1 MNQKISHSIPAI
13 VPLFALAAFLLFSIF
28 STTAIASTVVEVNP
42 VNTPDGA
49 VILII
54 DGLGSPYIYPE
65 LTPQAIDGTVLNK
78 AIVHNISQIAK
89 NSTRV
94 MDIRAPQTYTEAGH
108 SVLATGNSGAD
119 GEMVGY
125 SGATIFDMAHNNGYL
140 ALAVLEKGDFYNMRA
155 EQDIILY
162 DETNS
167 INNPTIKM
175 STSEHV
181 SVSDGGDVN
190 VDVPQ
195 DIVEA
200 MEMRAEGAY
209 DYVNRF
215 PESSGER
222 YDAYNKW
229 ALDTAGDIIRSMS
242 ENAPGQ
248 KYILTINAGAIDS
261 SGHYRRN
268 GGYIEN
274 IEGID
279 AAIMPLYEL
288 CIENNLAFILT
299 ADHGM
304 AFVTDDVRG
313 GHQAEKYAVTSEAQ
327 MIPFIVH
334 APNVEKGLIDGEFGQ
349 EDIAATILSILNIPN
364 ELRFT
369 DGNDIGLK
377 DYVNINV
384 NAPAS
389 SSVELVHDGVTIASA
404 SNDDEY
410 LFLGLES
417 GVNYTVLASGALSA
431 QGGMMEKEV
440 FADSDMMVEFMTQV
454 VTSGNGGIFQN
465 MRYLVGGIMIVLIN
479 VIGMVFIVRIL
490 KK

>member
-1 MNQKISHSIPAI
+1 MNQKISHPTSTIIPLLI
-13 VPLFALAAFLLFSIF
+13 LAAFLLISIF
-28 STTAIASTVVEVNP
+28 PTTAIASTIVEVKP

-65 LTPQAIDGTVLNK
+65 LAPYAIDGTALSK
-78 AIVHNISQIAK
+78 AVVYNISQIAE
-89 NSTRV
+89 NSARV
-94 MDIRAPQTYTEAGH
+94 VDIRAPQTYTEAGH
-108 SVLATGNSGAD
+108 SVLVTGNSGAD

-125 SGATIFDMAHNNGYL
+125 SGATIYDMAHDNGYL
-140 ALAVLEKGDFYNMRA
+140 ALAVLQRGDFYEMRA
-155 EQDIILY
+155 EQDVILY

-167 INNPTIKM
+167 INNPTIMM
-175 STSEHV
+175 STSEH
-181 SVSDGGDVN
+181 SGGN
-190 VDVPQ
+190 VPQ
-195 DIVEA
+195 NVIEA

-215 PESSGER
+215 PESSKER
-222 YDAYNKW
+222 YDAYNRW
-229 ALDTAGDIIRSMS
+229 AIDTGIDIIKSMS
-242 ENAPGQ
+242 ESAPEQ

-288 CIENNLAFILT
+288 CIENDLAFILT

-304 AFVTDDVRG
+304 AFAADDVRG
-313 GHQAEKYAVTSEAQ
+313 GHQAEKYAITSEAQ

-334 APNVEKGLIDGEFGQ
+334 APNLKIEAEVINGKFGQ
-349 EDIAATILSILNIPN
+349 EDIAPTLLGILNIPN
-364 ELRFT
+364 ELRYT
-369 DGNDIGLK
+369 DGSDIGLK

-384 NAPAS
+384 DTPAS
-389 SSVELVHDGVTIASA
+389 SSVELVRDGVIIASA

-410 LFLGLES
+410 LFVGLES
-417 GVNYTVLASGALSA
+417 GVNYTVRASGE
-431 QGGMMEKEV
+431 QNEVMEQEV
-440 FADSDMMVEFMTQV
+440 FADSDMTIEFTAHAMT
-454 VTSGNGGIFQN
+454 SENEGGSQN
-465 MRYLVGGIMIVLIN
+465 MRHLIGGILIVLIN
-479 VIGMVFIVRIL
+479 VIGLVAIVRIL
-490 KK
+490 KE

>member
-1 MNQKISHSIPAI
+1 MNQNVSRSTHTIILLL
-13 VPLFALAAFLLFSIF
+13 VLATFLLFSTI
-28 STTAIASTVVEVNP
+28 STPASASTVVEVNP

-65 LTPQAIDGTVLNK
+65 LTPHAIDGTTLDK
-78 AIVHNISQIAK
+78 AVVHNISQIAQ
-89 NSTRV
+89 NSARV
-94 MDIRAPQTYTEAGH
+94 VDIRAPQTYTEAGH
-108 SVLATGNSGAD
+108 SVLVTGNSAAD

-125 SGATIFDMAHNNGYL
+125 SGATIFDMAHDNGYL

-167 INNPTIKM
+167 VNNPTIKI
-175 STSEHV
+175 STSEH
-181 SVSDGGDVN
+181 SGGN
-190 VDVPQ
+190 VPQ
-195 DIVEA
+195 DVVEA
-200 MEMRAEGAY
+200 MEMHAEGAY

-215 PESSGER
+215 PESSSER
-222 YDAYNKW
+222 YDAYNRW
-229 ALDTAGDIIRSMS
+229 ALDTASDIIRSMS
-242 ENAPGQ
+242 ENAPDQ

-288 CIENNLAFILT
+288 CIENNLVFILT

-304 AFVTDDVRG
+304 AFAADDVRG

-334 APNVEKGLIDGEFGQ
+334 APDIDTEVINGEFGQ
-349 EDIAATILSILNIPN
+349 EDIAPTILSLLNIPGK
-364 ELRFT
+364 LRFA
-369 DGNDIGLK
+369 DGSDVGLK

-384 NAPAS
+384 DAPES
-389 SSVELVHDGVTIASA
+389 DGVELMRDGVTIASA
-404 SNDDEY
+404 SYDDEY
-410 LFLGLES
+410 MFVGLEP
-417 GVNYTVLASGALSA
+417 GVNYTVRANGAPGA
-431 QGGMMEKEV
+431 QDGTMEQEV
-440 FADSDMMVEFMTQV
+440 FADSDMIIEFTTQV
-454 VTSGNGGIFQN
+454 VTSEYGGLFQN
-465 MRYLVGGIMIVLIN
+465 MRHLIGGVLIVLIN
-479 VIGMVFIVRIL
+479 AIGLVIIVRIL
-490 KK
+490 KE

>member
-1 MNQKISHSIPAI
+1 MNQKISHSISRI
-13 VPLFALAAFLLFSIF
+13 VPLLTLVAFLLFLIF
-28 STTAIASTVVEVNP
+28 PTTAVASTLVEVNP

-65 LTPQAIDGTVLNK
+65 LTPYAIDGTALSK
-78 AIVHNISQIAK
+78 AVVYNISQIAE
-89 NSTRV
+89 NSARIV
-94 MDIRAPQTYTEAGH
+94 DIRAPQTYTEAGH
-108 SVLATGNSGAD
+108 SVLVTGNSGAD

-125 SGATIFDMAHNNGYL
+125 SGATIYDVAHDNGYL
-140 ALAVLEKGDFYNMRA
+140 ALAVLQRGDFYNMRA

-167 INNPTIKM
+167 INNPMIKM
-175 STSEHV
+175 ATFEH
-181 SVSDGGDVN
+181 SSGN
-190 VDVPQ
+190 VPQ
-195 DIVEA
+195 DVVEI
-200 MEMRAEGAY
+200 MEMRAEGANN
-209 DYVNRF
+209 YVNRF

-222 YDAYNKW
+222 YDAYNMW
-229 ALDTAGDIIRSMS
+229 ALDTASDIIRSMS
-242 ENAPGQ
+242 ESAPEQ

-274 IEGID
+274 IEGLD

-304 AFVTDDVRG
+304 AFAADDVRG

-334 APNVEKGLIDGEFGQ
+334 APNVEEVLIDGEFGQ
-349 EDIAATILSILNIPN
+349 EDIAPTILSILNIPN

-369 DGNDIGLK
+369 DGSDIGLK
-377 DYVNINV
+377 DYVNMKV
-384 NAPAS
+384 NAPDS
-389 SSVELVHDGVTIASA
+389 NGVELVRDGVTIAFA
-404 SNDDEY
+404 SNDDNDEY
-410 LFLGLES
+410 LFVGLES
-417 GVNYTVLASGALSA
+417 GVNYTVRVSGALGARSGIMEQEVLADTDMIIEFTA
-431 QGGMMEKEV
+431 Q
-440 FADSDMMVEFMTQV
+440 SMT
-454 VTSGNGGIFQN
+454 SENGGLFQN
-465 MRYLVGGIMIVLIN
+465 MRHLIGGVLIVLIN
-479 VIGMVFIVRIL
+479 GIGMVVIVRIL
-490 KK
+490 KE